1 MIAIEPLHGVFHRGG
16 REHAAHGASGL
27 GPCDKPGV
35 AQHVE
40 MLHDGGQ
47 RHRERLG
54 QFADRQTIV
63 VAQPRQ
69 QRPPGGVGKRSK
81 GAIGHRFDRFIDR
94 QHTGCLAGSLI
105 LRAMLGDPA
114 IGESFL
120 LFVLR
125 KLLRALL

>member
-16 REHAAHGASGL
+16 LEHAAHGASGL

-81 GAIGHRFDRFIDR
+81 GAIEGGITILNHIVKYSNCGRNVN
-94 QHTGCLAGSLI
+94 GSCRHKTNI
-105 LRAMLGDPA
+105 GMLGFKPPLTVRD
-114 IGESFL
+114 
-120 LFVLR
+120 R
-125 KLLRALL
+125 